1 MGKKFLDEEFNE
13 SPLKKP
19 ADSSSNAL
27 SVLTG
32 MTEKRAL
39 AVKQIEK
46 TFSACKRFKV
56 GD

>member
-39 AVKQIEK
+39 AVK
-46 TFSACKRFKV
+46 
-56 GD
+56 